1 LALAEKRKVLGK
13 GLDALI
19 PTGIGEEERVQKLSV
34 AGISPNPYQPRQA
47 FDEKELAKLAGSLAE
62 QGLQQPLV
70 VRKTPSGYQL
80 VVGERRLRA
89 AKLIGWK
96 FIPAVVREIDE
107 TEVLKLALIENL
119 QREDLNAVEEAKA
132 YSLLAEKFAMT
143 HEQIGELVGKNRT
156 TVTNTI
162 RLLSLPQEIQDMLL
176 ARSISPGAARALL
189 SLPSVQEQIET
200 AREIVAFGST
210 VRDVEEAVKKTSRRE
225 RGKKIREVEAQIV
238 ALEEELQRKLMTKVK
253 IKYKAGRGS
262 ITISFFNDEELERLL
277 QSFKQPVTGSN
288 S

>member
-19 PTGIGEEERVQKLSV
+19 PAGIGEEERVQKLSV
-34 AGISPNPYQPRQA
+34 SGILPNPYQPRQA
-47 FDEKELAKLAGSLAE
+47 FDEKELAKLANSLAE

-80 VVGERRLRA
+80 VMGERRLRA

-96 FIPAVVREIDE
+96 FIPAVVREVDE
-107 TEVLKLALIENL
+107 QEVLKLALIENL
-119 QREDLNAVEEAKA
+119 QREDLNAIEEARA
-132 YSLLAEKFAMT
+132 YNLLAEEFTMT

-162 RLLSLPQEIQDMLL
+162 RLLSLPQEIQEMLV

-189 SLPSVQEQIET
+189 SLPSAQEQIET
-200 AREIVAFGST
+200 AREIVASGST
-210 VRDVEEAVKKTSRRE
+210 VRDVERAVKKGSPRE
-225 RGKKIREVEAQIV
+225 RGKTIRKVEAQIV

-253 IKYKAGRGS
+253 IKYKGGRGNIS
-262 ITISFFNDEELERLL
+262 ISFFNDEELERLL
-277 QSFKQPVTGSN
+277 QLFR
-288 S
+288 